1 VLEIIRQ
8 ELEGLY
14 GDEVLRDMSEIIS
27 LYEFYEGKGQ
37 DWTIPADLDY
47 KPTKKK
53 TNWTKKLIKEEA
65 RFLFG
70 KTPEFKI
77 VSENEEGAQVVQ
89 EYVNKV
95 LKDGLFS
102 DKLVK
107 GARDCFVGK
116 RVALKLSGGAGQPI
130 KVHFKPSLE
139 FVFEPQDED
148 VDELQSIVFFYHMN
162 QAEDKSKQRIWK
174 QRYHMDNARCILNEG
189 IYDGYG
195 RVVEERFADYDTGLS
210 FIPAYVII
218 NDGLTGDLKGE
229 SDVTELMDNQKA
241 FNRLSSD
248 DVDAL
253 RFNMFPQTVATN
265 ASEDSLKYIK
275 IAPGALIDL
284 QQAIEANG
292 NVDMKKLESQFSYGD
307 KLEKTLSRA
316 VTEMHEVLNVPRLNL
331 DELKGIMTSGKSM
344 KALYWQLVTRC
355 EEKYTSW
362 RPALE
367 WMAWAIIEMT
377 KAYKLESLP
386 ELPDMAIQV
395 ENIYPLLEDEQDEKL
410 LDMQSINT
418 QAMSKKTYLK
428 KWNPGMDDK
437 QAEEELKQIALEK
450 NLLEDSYMKGLDE
463 GAGE

>member
-1 VLEIIRQ
+1 MIEIIKQ

-14 GDEVLRDMSEIIS
+14 GDEVLRDMNEIIS
-27 LYEFYEGKGQ
+27 LYGFYEGKGQ
-37 DWTIPADLDY
+37 DWPTPLGLDY
-47 KPTKKK
+47 VPTKKK

-70 KTPEFKI
+70 KTPEFKVI
-77 VSENEEGAQVVQ
+77 SENKEGAQVVQ
-89 EYVNKV
+89 DYVNNV
-95 LKDGLFS
+95 LKESLFA
-102 DKLVK
+102 DNLVK
-107 GARDCFVGK
+107 GARDCFIGK

-148 VDELQSIVFFYHMN
+148 VDELKSIVFFFQMN
-162 QAEDKSKQRIWK
+162 QSEDKSKQRVWK
-174 QRYHMDNARCILNEG
+174 QRYHMDSKKCILNEG

-195 RVVEERFADYDTGLS
+195 RLVEERYTDYDTGLS

-229 SDVTELMDNQKA
+229 SDVAELMDNQQA

-275 IAPGALIDL
+275 IAPGALVDL
-284 QQAIEANG
+284 QKAVEADG
-292 NVDMKKLESQFSYGD
+292 GVDMKKLESQFGYGD
-307 KLEKTLSRA
+307 KLEKTLNRTVA
-316 VTEMHEVLNVPRLNL
+316 EMHEILNVPRVGLE
-331 DELKGIMTSGKSM
+331 ELKGLMTSGKSM

-355 EEKYTSW
+355 EEKYTAW

-367 WMAWAIIEMT
+367 WMAKAIIEMA
-377 KAYKLESLP
+377 KAYNLESLP
-386 ELPDMAIQV
+386 ELPGMQVQV
-395 ENIYPLLEDEQDEKL
+395 ENIYPLMEDEADEKT
-410 LDMQSINT
+410 LDMQAVNT
-418 QAMSKKTYLK
+418 QVMSKKSYMT
-428 KWNPGMDDK
+428 KWGSMPADEAD
-437 QAEEELKQIALEK
+437 EELKQIALEK
-450 NLLEDSYMKGLDE
+450 SLLEDSYMKGLDD
-463 GAGE
+463 GADQ